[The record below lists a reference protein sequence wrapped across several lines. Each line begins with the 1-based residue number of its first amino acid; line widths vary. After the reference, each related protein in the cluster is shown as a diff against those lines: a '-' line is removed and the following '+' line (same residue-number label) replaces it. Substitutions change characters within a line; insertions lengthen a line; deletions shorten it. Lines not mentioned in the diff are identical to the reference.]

1 MSMTDYIA
9 KLDSAVSSSPA
20 IVVLLQIAASA
31 RFGDL
36 SSIAPFDPEA
46 DAALWSVLLMSTK
59 GEARELVQQHG
70 AIGGTTGVSS
80 AVHAMHALSKACED
94 TSLASLANALKS
106 VFLGSTIGLSKNPTL
121 AVLSIEVEVRKLGE
135 QFNVAV
141 SPWLLFCTI
150 FARIDRSVYAQ
161 IVENIGAEAARE
173 FDEGM
178 LSKLKSA
185 LQARWVALGSG
196 KKVVQSVQVNYAAA
210 GAQKLV
216 QQKHQK
222 RQENAH
228 LDSFRPTIQGGPRT
242 PKAAVPKDA
251 TCKTCNKSFVRT
263 MAYANGSLMP
273 FKTCWDC
280 ARAKKTADVSAN
292 LLIESMPEEAKHGG
306 GENVPFYEQFV
317 DMFTVTTEQQAV
329 SHEDC
334 LKVPPIDCS
343 PGIEIYRASA
353 CVEALQRVP
362 IDFSEDFP
370 VILLPKMDKLDMMDK
385 KYKRVQFD
393 RLHDS
398 LAAFANGGLSN
409 VPDKSVAT
417 IDGVTGAPSAT
428 ATTNAIEPGHSD
440 FHPLASSGNSAIYGV
455 TDKPTTPAG
464 GAPGAEFETPVHATG
479 TMESEHSGLSTQSHD
494 GALEKFSTPDKSVE
508 AAGEMPFAATTSTG
522 AEFETPVHATGTMEP
537 EHSGFSTQSHNGA
550 LEKFSVPD
558 KSIEAAG
565 EITFAAATSTGAIPP
580 SSGGPGDPA
589 RPLTTAGISFRSVVG
604 GAASRVPRSGN

>member
-1 MSMTDYIA
+1 
-9 KLDSAVSSSPA
+9 
-20 IVVLLQIAASA
+20 
-31 RFGDL
+31 
-36 SSIAPFDPEA
+36 
-46 DAALWSVLLMSTK
+46 
-59 GEARELVQQHG
+59 
-70 AIGGTTGVSS
+70 
-80 AVHAMHALSKACED
+80 
-94 TSLASLANALKS
+94 
-106 VFLGSTIGLSKNPTL
+106 
-121 AVLSIEVEVRKLGE
+121 VEVRKLGE

-141 SPWLLFCTI
+141 SPWLLFCTV
-150 FARIDRSVYAQ
+150 FARIDRSAYAQ
-161 IVENIGAEAARE
+161 IVEDIGSEAARE

-222 RQENAH
+222 RQEKSNAH

-251 TCKTCNKSFVRT
+251 MCKMCNKSFVRT
-263 MAYANGSLMP
+263 MTYANGSLMP

-292 LLIESMPEEAKHGG
+292 LLIESMPEEAEHGG
-306 GENVPFYEQFV
+306 GENLPFYEQFI

-329 SHEDC
+329 SHVDC
-334 LKVPPIDCS
+334 LEVPPIDCS
-343 PGIEIYRASA
+343 PSIEIYRAPA
-353 CVEALQRVP
+353 CVEAFQRVP
-362 IDFSEDFP
+362 VDLSEDFDT
-370 VILLPKMDKLDMMDK
+370 IQLPKMDKLDMMDK
-385 KYKRVQFD
+385 KYKRVQFG

-398 LAAFANGGLSN
+398 LAFTNGGLSD
-409 VPDKSVAT
+409 VPNKSVVA
-417 IDGVTGAPSAT
+417 IDGVKQSGGPSTT

-455 TDKPTTPAG
+455 TDEPATPAG
-464 GAPGAEFETPVHATG
+464 GAPGADFETPVHATG
-479 TMESEHSGLSTQSHD
+479 TMESEHSGFSMQSHD
-494 GALEKFSTPDKSVE
+494 GALEKFSVPDKSTE
-508 AAGEMPFAATTSTG
+508 ATGEMLFAATTSTG
-522 AEFETPVHATGTMEP
+522 AEFETPVHATSTTEP

-565 EITFAAATSTGAIPP
+565 EITFAAATSTGAIPS
-580 SSGGPGDPA
+580 SSGGPKDPA
-589 RPLTTAGISFRSVVG
+589 RPLTTAGISFSSVVG
-604 GAASRVPRSGN
+604 GAASRVPRPGN